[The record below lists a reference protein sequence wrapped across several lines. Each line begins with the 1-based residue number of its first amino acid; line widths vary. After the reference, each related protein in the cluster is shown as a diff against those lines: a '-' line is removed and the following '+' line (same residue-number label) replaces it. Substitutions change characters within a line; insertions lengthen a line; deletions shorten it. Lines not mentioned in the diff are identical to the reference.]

1 MEERLSQHY
10 TILKRFLAQSLRDEK
25 GNPRP
30 NRARDKLLR
39 LSPVQFQ
46 ELSTDVFDELLRRQ
60 SSGGQQTNGPGQV
73 PPYLLPKDNFHPKRN
88 QARQKLATLPPPR
101 FQDLATDVFYELE
114 RRFPMFAGN
123 SISRVG
129 SPAMSMRGTPS
140 RVGSPNGMKTNYG
153 QRNASLGSQVMA
165 GLGIPGAEGSNDNHG
180 RPMAKTSQSNT
191 IIPNKS
197 TMVEDDDEEG
207 SDIYGSRRDTTF
219 TSRSMVGSD
228 KDRKAIAELDAQ
240 VEELQVKVKG
250 LEEQLREKDAQLD
263 KLHESLDAEQ
273 SVSLRNPDMKLVGRL
288 TFSYQANDMEREKWT
303 NLQFSLE
310 EKLTEFRSLKNNLQS
325 ELDNAKNNHAN
336 TERELQSQVD
346 TLTAQASVGKNEWK
360 ARHDNLD
367 KVHQELR
374 SALLR
379 QDKVTAEVKQE
390 AASFLNQMRALSE
403 RSNESQEREENLL
416 RQVQK
421 LEKEVQDWKGR
432 YARKRTQAR
441 TLRAS
446 AMITSSQHADA
457 GQVAKDKDFRAQDG
471 LVKDIHITRFQ
482 IAIDELLQ
490 SARGDE
496 PNAVLACVK
505 PVVVAVRDITVDLG
519 DVNPSQ
525 DEAIQQK
532 QKLRVKVSAT
542 ANNLITASRNFA
554 TSKGLSPVSLLDA
567 AASHLTSSVVEL
579 VRLVKIRP
587 TPAQELEEEE
597 ENVIITDSPGDY
609 YSLSRVRESTGA
621 DSVSVYSTVTDPRR
635 SVQPTTQGKSA
646 KPAPNG
652 VLNGPQFGVDT
663 KPTHGI
669 YKSPDSKMEELRVG
683 YPPSSPSVVEVRLT
697 ILIRLFLS
705 PAPTTYSLLSK
716 PSSRPYGL
724 LLRLRTFSTISRPL
738 FPLHRR

>member
-39 LSPVQFQ
+39 LSAVQFQ

-129 SPAMSMRGTPS
+129 SPAMSMRGPPS

-219 TSRSMVGSD
+219 TSRSMVGLD

-240 VEELQVKVKG
+240 VEEFQVKVKG

-263 KLHESLDAEQ
+263 KLHESLNAEQ
-273 SVSLRNPDMKLVGRL
+273 SVSLKNPETKLVRRL
-288 TFSYQANDMEREKWT
+288 TFSHQANDTEREKWT
-303 NLQFSLE
+303 NLQFDLE
-310 EKLTEFRSLKNNLQS
+310 EKLSEFRSLNKNLQS
-325 ELDNAKNNHAN
+325 ELDNLKNDHAN
-336 TERELQSQVD
+336 TERELQTQVD

-360 ARHDNLD
+360 ARHDDLD

-390 AASFLNQMRALSE
+390 AASSLNQMRALSE

-421 LEKEVQDWKGR
+421 LEKEVQDWKSR
-432 YARKRTQAR
+432 YARKRTQAQA
-441 TLRAS
+441 LRAS
-446 AMITSSQHADA
+446 AIMVSSQQADA
-457 GQVAKDKDFRAQDG
+457 GQVTKDKDFRAQDG

-482 IAIDELLQ
+482 IAIDDLLE

-496 PNAVLACVK
+496 PNAVLTCVK
-505 PVVVAVRDITVDLG
+505 PVVFAVRDITIDLG
-519 DVNPSQ
+519 DVKPSQ

-567 AASHLTSSVVEL
+567 AASHLTSSVIEL

-587 TPAQELEEEE
+587 TPAQELEEQEE
-597 ENVIITDSPGDY
+597 DVIITDSPGDY
-609 YSLSRVRESTGA
+609 YGLSRVRESTGA

-635 SVQPTTQGKSA
+635 SVQPTTQGRSA
-646 KPAPNG
+646 KHAPNG
-652 VLNGPQFGVDT
+652 VLNGPHFGVDA
-663 KPTHGI
+663 KPSYGI
-669 YKSPDSKMEELRVG
+669 YKPPDSKMEELRVG
-683 YPPSSPSVVEVRLT
+683 YPLSSPSVAKIRLT
-697 ILIRLFLS
+697 MLIRLFLN
-705 PAPTTYSLLSK
+705 PVPTN
-716 PSSRPYGL
+716 
-724 LLRLRTFSTISRPL
+724 
-738 FPLHRR
+738 

>member
-73 PPYLLPKDNFHPKRN
+73 PPYLLPKENFHPKRN
-88 QARQKLATLPPPR
+88 QARQKLATLPTPR

-129 SPAMSMRGTPS
+129 SPTMSMRGTPS
-140 RVGSPNGMKTNYG
+140 RVGSPNGMKPNYG

-165 GLGIPGAEGSNDNHG
+165 GLGIPGAEGSNDNQG
-180 RPMAKTSQSNT
+180 RPMVKTSQSNT

-207 SDIYGSRRDTTF
+207 SDVYGSRRDTTF
-219 TSRSMVGSD
+219 TSRSMGGSD
-228 KDRKAIAELDAQ
+228 KDRKAIAELEAL
-240 VEELQVKVKG
+240 VEELQVKVRG
-250 LEEQLREKDAQLD
+250 LEKQLHGKDAEMD
-263 KLHESLDAEQ
+263 KLHDSLNAEQ
-273 SVSLRNPDMKLVGRL
+273 SVSLGNPDMKLVGRL
-288 TFSYQANDMEREKWT
+288 TFSDQASDTEREKWT
-303 NLQFSLE
+303 NLQSGLE
-310 EKLTEFRSLKNNLQS
+310 EKITEARSLNNNLQS
-325 ELDNAKNNHAN
+325 ELDEVRNNHAN
-336 TERELQSQVD
+336 TERELQSQLD
-346 TLTAQASVGKNEWK
+346 TLATQASVGKSEWK
-360 ARHDNLD
+360 ARYENLE

-379 QDKVTAEVKQE
+379 QDKLTTEVKQE
-390 AASFLNQMRALSE
+390 AASSLNQMRALSE
-403 RSNESQEREENLL
+403 RSNESQEREESLL

-421 LEKEVQDWKGR
+421 LEKEVQDWKSR

-446 AMITSSQHADA
+446 AMISSSQQADA
-457 GQVAKDKDFRAQDG
+457 GQVAKDRDFRAQDG

-505 PVVVAVRDITVDLG
+505 PVVIAVRDITIDLG
-519 DVNPSQ
+519 DVKSSQ

-532 QKLRVKVSAT
+532 QKLRVIVSAT
-542 ANNLITASRNFA
+542 ANNLITAARNFA
-554 TSKGLSPVSLLDA
+554 MSRGLSPVSLLDA
-567 AASHLTSSVVEL
+567 AASHLTSSIIDL
-579 VRLVKIRP
+579 VRLVKVRS
-587 TPAQELEEEE
+587 TPAQELEEQEE
-597 ENVIITDSPGDY
+597 IDVITDSPADY
-609 YSLSRVRESTGA
+609 YGLSRFRESIGA

-635 SVQPTTQGKSA
+635 SVQPTTQGKLT

-652 VLNGPQFGVDT
+652 LPYSPQYTPDP
-663 KPTHGI
+663 KITHGI
-669 YKSPDSKMEELRVG
+669 YKPLDSKMEDLRVG
-683 YPPSSPSVVEVRLT
+683 YPLSSPH
-697 ILIRLFLS
+697 
-705 PAPTTYSLLSK
+705 
-716 PSSRPYGL
+716 GG
-724 LLRLRTFSTISRPL
+724 
-738 FPLHRR
+738 